1 MANVTL
7 RLDDETWTA
16 VKDAAAREGQSANS
30 YIVNALTA
38 LTDPQSAGGE
48 LERIRE
54 RLRRAGLLEEPSPT
68 AKRRPDQAALR
79 AARARAG
86 RGTPLSEI
94 LERDRRS

>member
-16 VKDAAAREGQSANS
+16 VKDAAAREGQSANA
-30 YIVNALTA
+30 YVVDVLTA
-38 LTDPQSAGGE
+38 ITDPHNARDE

-54 RLRRAGLLEEPSPT
+54 RLRRAGLLEEPPPT
-68 AKRRPDQAALR
+68 AKRRPEPAALR
-79 AARARAG
+79 AAMRRAG

-94 LERDRRS
+94 LERDLRS